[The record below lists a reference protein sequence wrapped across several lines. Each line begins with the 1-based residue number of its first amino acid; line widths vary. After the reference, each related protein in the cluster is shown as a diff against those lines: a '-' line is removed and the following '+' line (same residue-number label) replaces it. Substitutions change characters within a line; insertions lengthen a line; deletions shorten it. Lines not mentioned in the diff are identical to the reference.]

1 MKNFWGFLLLVFLI
15 AIILRVDLFFYVFYL
30 FAVLAV
36 ATHWW
41 TRRALRGVTVQRV
54 YEDRAFLGEGV
65 DVTLTV
71 RNQGRLPVP
80 WLRIQEGVPIEMA
93 SPPFVRRVVSLWPGE
108 SATLRY
114 SLDCRR
120 RGYYRLGPTSLGAGD
135 VFGFGED
142 QTREGN
148 ESFLTVYPK
157 IVPLERLGLPSRS
170 PSVSLPSRQRLFED
184 PSRVRGVRPYQSGD
198 SPRRIHWTASAATGE
213 LLLKQYEPAIA
224 LETMVLLDL
233 AEDDYAIH
241 RRYNASEVAVTVA
254 ASILSHLAGIQQAVG
269 LAVDGYDPL
278 SAGMPMTLPPGKGQA
293 HLIQTLDILARVE
306 LGKAEPIVEWARRVT
321 AGLGWGSTVVLV
333 LPAEP
338 PDLAPLLLHLQRAG
352 FSIVL
357 VLTQGTPSGAAQRLG
372 IPVTQV
378 YWETEVPELAHLGGV

>member
-15 AIILRVDLFFYVFYL
+15 AILLRVDLFFYVFYL

-36 ATHWW
+36 VTHWW
-41 TRRALRGVTVQRV
+41 TRRGLRGVTVRRA
-54 YEDRAFLGEGV
+54 YEDRAFLGEMV
-65 DVTLTV
+65 EVTLKV
-71 RNQGRLPVP
+71 SNAGRLPVP

-108 SATLRY
+108 SATLTY
-114 SLDCRR
+114 ALDCRR
-120 RGYYRLGPTSLGAGD
+120 RGYYRLGPTNLSAGD

-142 QTREGN
+142 QAREDR
-148 ESFLTVYPK
+148 ESYLTVYPK
-157 IVPLERLGLPSRS
+157 IVPLTRLGLPSRS

-184 PSRVRGVRPYQSGD
+184 PSRVRGVRPYQAGD

-224 LETMVLLDL
+224 LETMVLLDM
-233 AEDDYAIH
+233 AEDDYALH

-254 ASILSHLAGIQQAVG
+254 ASVLSHLAGMQQAVG
-269 LAVDGYDPL
+269 LAANGHDPL
-278 SAGMPMTLPPGKGQA
+278 SGTAPLTLPPGKGQA
-293 HLIQTLDILARVE
+293 HLIGALDVLARVE
-306 LGKAEPIVEWARRVT
+306 MGKAEPVVEWARRVT

-338 PDLAPLLLHLQRAG
+338 DDLTPLLLHLQRAG
-352 FSIVL
+352 FSVVL
-357 VLTQGTPSGAAQRLG
+357 VLTQGTPSGAAERLG
-372 IPVTQV
+372 IPVTRIQ
-378 YWETEVPELAHLGGV
+378 WETEVSELANLRV